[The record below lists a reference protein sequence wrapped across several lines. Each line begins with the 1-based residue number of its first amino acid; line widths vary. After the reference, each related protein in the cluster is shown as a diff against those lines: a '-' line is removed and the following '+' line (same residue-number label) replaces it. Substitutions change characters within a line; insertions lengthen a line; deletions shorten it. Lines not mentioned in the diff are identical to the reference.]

1 MVVTNRV
8 FWAGV
13 EHDLAKVVVKGSTA
27 PVFAGRSA
35 TGRESSDSHSPGR
48 R

>member
-1 MVVTNRV
+1 MVVTNRG

-13 EHDLAKVVVKGSTA
+13 DHDLAKVVVKGSTA
-27 PVFAGRSA
+27 PAFALPFC
-35 TGRESSDSHSPGR
+35 RESSDSHSPGR